1 MFLHAWRLQIVHPAI
16 GEEMHLQAPLAA
28 ELLPFLQARLPAAL
42 ATIDAFATAAKQ
54 PDVL

>member
-1 MFLHAWRLQIVHPAI
+1 LQIAHPAG
-16 GEEMHLQAPLAA
+16 GESLTLQAPLAT

-54 PDVL
+54 PDAL